1 MNFIQVISYLNCKIH
16 IVETLRYNKKI
27 HFKIYSSLQTKKRKN
42 DISKLSYS
50 NKEKS
55 ENFIYKTCSYSM
67 IPNRKNIHSIRVVFT
82 SQQSFAKL
90 KPLAV
95 LKYNKG
101 KCGIDYSDQMVF
113 YATTQLKKLGI
124 QLLLGILVVKL

>member
-16 IVETLRYNKKI
+16 IVGTLRYNKKI
-27 HFKIYSSLQTKKRKN
+27 HFKIYSCKLRKM
-42 DISKLSYS
+42 ISKLSYS

-55 ENFIYKTCSYSM
+55 ENFIYKTCSHSM

-82 SQQSFAKL
+82 TSQQSSA

-95 LKYNKG
+95 FKYNKG

>member
-27 HFKIYSSLQTKKRKN
+27 HFKIYSCKLRKM
-42 DISKLSYS
+42 ISKLSYS

>member
-16 IVETLRYNKKI
+16 IVGTLRYNKKI

-55 ENFIYKTCSYSM
+55 ENFIYKTCSHSM

-82 SQQSFAKL
+82 TSQQSSA

-95 LKYNKG
+95 FKYNKG

>member
-27 HFKIYSSLQTKKRKN
+27 HFKIYSCKLRKM
-42 DISKLSYS
+42 ISKLSYS

-82 SQQSFAKL
+82 TSQQSSA

-95 LKYNKG
+95 FKYNKG

>member
-16 IVETLRYNKKI
+16 IVGTLRYNKKI
-27 HFKIYSSLQTKKRKN
+27 HFKIYSSLQTKK
-42 DISKLSYS
+42 
-50 NKEKS
+50 
-55 ENFIYKTCSYSM
+55 TCSHSM

-82 SQQSFAKL
+82 TSQQSSA

-95 LKYNKG
+95 FKYNKG